1 MQTPDISRTRAI
13 FRTLIYS
20 GPQVDSQPSQ
30 TSAIER
36 FTKIMQFLF
45 AHFPN
50 MVNFVISETGRNN
63 VELVFN
69 ILAYSDLIRHIQELS
84 SDIQALSEAYVT
96 LVYSE
101 PWYI

>member
-1 MQTPDISRTRAI
+1 MA
-13 FRTLIYS
+13 
-20 GPQVDSQPSQ
+20 
-30 TSAIER
+30 
-36 FTKIMQFLF
+36 
-45 AHFPN
+45 
-50 MVNFVISETGRNN
+50 NFVISETGRNN